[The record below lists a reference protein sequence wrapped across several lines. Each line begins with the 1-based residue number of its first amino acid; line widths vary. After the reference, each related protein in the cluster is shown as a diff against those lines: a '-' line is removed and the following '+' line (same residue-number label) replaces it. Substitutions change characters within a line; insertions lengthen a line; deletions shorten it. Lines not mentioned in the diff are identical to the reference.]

1 VNTFFHPARR
11 RSAWVAPT
19 PTRRT
24 WALLAVALATF
35 VPLLAACGED
45 EETVPDVVGKKAA
58 DAIETLSSA
67 GFSVTEKAVFSDKEE
82 GQVVSQS
89 PAAGESEA
97 EGATIAISVSKG
109 PETVTVPSL
118 EGLSTDDAEAQLAQ
132 AGLTGT
138 QNTVP
143 GSAPAGTV
151 VAQDPAAGTTVNTG
165 SAVNFNTSDGTKT
178 EKETM
183 PKLVGLSRSD
193 AQAALDQVG
202 LSYTV
207 DVVPSDEKEGT
218 VIAQDPDEGTPVDAG
233 ATVHFN
239 TSGGP

>member
-11 RSAWVAPT
+11 KSAWVAPT

-24 WALLAVALATF
+24 WALLAVALAF
-35 VPLLAACGED
+35 VSLLAACGED

-67 GFSVTEKAVFSDKEE
+67 GFAVTEKAVFSDKEE
-82 GQVVSQS
+82 GLVVSQS

-97 EGATIAISVSKG
+97 EGATISIDISKG

-118 EGLSTDDAEAQLAQ
+118 EGLSADDADAQLAQ

-138 QNTVP
+138 ENTVP
-143 GSAPAGTV
+143 GSAPVGTV

-165 SAVNFNTSDGTKT
+165 SAVNFNVSDGTET
-178 EKETM
+178 EQVTM
-183 PKLVGLSRSD
+183 PQLVGLSRSD

-207 DVVPSDEKEGT
+207 VVVP
-218 VIAQDPDEGTPVDAG
+218 
-233 ATVHFN
+233 
-239 TSGGP
+239 